1 MNEYSLSLSAQR
13 ARTEAI
19 VTAVV
24 HAVLVAAS
32 VIVIISLH
40 ESIHLVIGRLAGIPA
55 VFTGLTSA
63 GLPKSIN
70 PHLYGPMPLA
80 LMNGIAPLLTVVF
93 GFVVYDL
100 LQRRPA
106 ALGAVRYFFTWW
118 AIYGIPY
125 LGLQLMIVIYH
136 TDYSGNGPDSAALAG
151 YLHLSDPIRAVICLV
166 GFLYYFASALWVL
179 NALRAA
185 DLEIL
190 PRGSGLALA
199 WWRRLSGIALIIVAN
214 GSAVF
219 LASTAF
225 FGQIRGLPLY
235 LGILT
240 WGLGTAALTPWKSSA
255 ARTLFQHWL
264 PPGILG
270 MLALIPL
277 GLIGGGNDYASIWLL
292 ILPPLTAAIMFATRE
307 ISGMQ
312 PAR

>member
-1 MNEYSLSLSAQR
+1 MDQHIVSLSVQST
-13 ARTEAI
+13 RTEAVVNVI
-19 VTAVV
+19 VRSI
-24 HAVLVAAS
+24 LVAAS
-32 VIVIISLH
+32 VIVIIGLH
-40 ESIHLVIGRLAGIPA
+40 ESMHLLVGRLAGIPA

-70 PHLYGPMPLA
+70 PHLFGPTQLA

-93 GFVVYDL
+93 GFVVYYL
-100 LQRRPA
+100 LRRRPA

-151 YLHLSDPIRAVICLV
+151 YLHLSDPIRAVICLA
-166 GFLYYFASALWVL
+166 GFLYYFAASLWVL
-179 NALRAA
+179 KALRAA
-185 DLEIL
+185 DLDIL
-190 PRGSGLALA
+190 PSGSGLALA

-219 LASTAF
+219 LAASAF
-225 FGQIRGLPLY
+225 FGQIHGLPLY

-264 PPGILG
+264 LPGILG
-270 MLALIPL
+270 MLALILL
-277 GLIGGGNDYASIWLL
+277 GLIGDGNDYASIWLL
-292 ILPPLTAAIMFATRE
+292 IMPPLVAAIMFATRG

>member
-1 MNEYSLSLSAQR
+1 MNEYSLPLSAQSS
-13 ARTEAI
+13 RTEAI
-19 VTAVV
+19 VNVIV
-24 HAVLVAAS
+24 RAVLVAAS

-40 ESIHLVIGRLAGIPA
+40 ESIHLVVGRLVGIPA
-55 VFTGLTSA
+55 VFTGMTSA
-63 GLPKSIN
+63 GLPKNVN
-70 PHLYGPMPLA
+70 PLQYGPTQLA

-93 GFVVYDL
+93 GFVVYYML
-100 LQRRPA
+100 RRRPA
-106 ALGAVRYFFTWW
+106 ALGALRYFFTWW

-151 YLHLSDPIRAVICLV
+151 YLHLSDPIRAVICLA
-166 GFLYYFASALWVL
+166 GFLYYFAASLWVL
-179 NALRAA
+179 RALRAA
-185 DLEIL
+185 DLDIL
-190 PRGSGLALA
+190 PRSSGLTLA

-225 FGQIRGLPLY
+225 FGQIHGLSLY

-255 ARTLFQHWL
+255 VRTLFQHWL
-264 PPGILG
+264 LPGILG

-292 ILPPLTAAIMFATRE
+292 ILPPLVAAVMFATR
-307 ISGMQ
+307 
-312 PAR
+312 